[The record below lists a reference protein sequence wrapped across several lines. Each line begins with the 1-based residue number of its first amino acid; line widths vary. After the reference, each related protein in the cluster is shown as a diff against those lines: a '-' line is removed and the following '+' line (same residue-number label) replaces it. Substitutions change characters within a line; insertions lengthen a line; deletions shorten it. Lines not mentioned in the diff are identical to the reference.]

1 MPYAKQLPYW
11 LLILGVLLT
20 ILLFK
25 ILMQLEICASSLASA
40 IHAQAG
46 GAQRIELCCNL
57 EQGGLTPS
65 AATIRLARKELN
77 IDIFVLIRPRIGDF
91 NYSDIEFQQMQED
104 ILFCKK
110 EGIDGVVFGVLNEN
124 EEIDLAKNRRLM
136 ELTAPMQTTFHR
148 AFDCLKN
155 PLEDLEKIIDLGF
168 DRILTSGLAP
178 TALQGQ
184 SLLKKLIAQA
194 GNRIIILPGSD
205 LNSHNMVDFLLATA
219 AKEVHASAKKT
230 IYPKADSLFATP
242 YFETDEKEVER
253 LSALL
258 QQFS

>member
-1 MPYAKQLPYW
+1 
-11 LLILGVLLT
+11 
-20 ILLFK
+20 
-25 ILMQLEICASSLASA
+25 MQLEICASSLVSA

-65 AATIRLARKELN
+65 AATIRLARKELD

-104 ILFCKK
+104 ILFCKQ
-110 EGIDGVVFGVLNEN
+110 EGVDGVVFGVLNDN
-124 EEIDLAKNRRLM
+124 QEIDLINNRKLL
-136 ELTAPMQTTFHR
+136 ELAAPMQTTFHR

-168 DRILTSGLAP
+168 DRILTSGLAS

-184 SLLKKLIAQA
+184 SLLKKLITQA
-194 GNRIIILPGSD
+194 ADRIIILPGSG
-205 LNSHNMVDFLLATA
+205 LNSQNMADFILETA

-230 IYPKADSLFATP
+230 IYPTIDSLFSTP
-242 YFETDEKEVER
+242 YFETDLKEVEQ
-253 LSALL
+253 LSVLL